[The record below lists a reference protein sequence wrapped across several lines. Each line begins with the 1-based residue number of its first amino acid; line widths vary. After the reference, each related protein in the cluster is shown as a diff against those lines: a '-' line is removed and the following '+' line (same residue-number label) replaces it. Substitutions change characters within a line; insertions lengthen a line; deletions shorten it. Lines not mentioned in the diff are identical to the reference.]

1 MPTTNDITSTLS
13 LLYTIIALMD
23 NQGILF
29 FTNQYWLMKLM
40 ANPKTVTYNNITIVL
55 IVEVHLN
62 L

>member
-1 MPTTNDITSTLS
+1 
-13 LLYTIIALMD
+13 MD